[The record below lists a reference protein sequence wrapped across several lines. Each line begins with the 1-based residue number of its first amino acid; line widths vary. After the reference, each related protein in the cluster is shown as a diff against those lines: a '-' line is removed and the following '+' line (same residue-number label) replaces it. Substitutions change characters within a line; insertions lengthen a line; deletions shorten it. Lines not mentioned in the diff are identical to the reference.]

1 MGTASGNWKLDDDG
15 GTGIAMDSHS
25 RAALMAKLGQAAGIT
40 VPTPAAPIYP
50 GVVSTC
56 LTPSLSLTHTH
67 TYLVQGGMSNHLI
80 VHPSTIHTQGS
91 AGPPPIGGMPSR
103 ALLVKNMFDLASETE
118 DGWELD
124 IKDDVEDECS
134 KHGRILHC
142 FVDKFTPGG
151 FVYLLFANQIG
162 ATKSAQGLNGRWFAG
177 RMITVD
183 YMPESLYV
191 TKFPEVSKK

>member
-1 MGTASGNWKLDDDG
+1 M
-15 GTGIAMDSHS
+15 AMSSQS

-40 VPTPAAPIYP
+40 VPTPAMGGYP
-50 GVVSTC
+50 GVVSFLPLPPYPTIPC
-56 LTPSLSLTHTH
+56 HDSLSLMPPACG
-67 TYLVQGGMSNHLI
+67 LLQQ
-80 VHPSTIHTQGS
+80 QGS
-91 AGPPPIGGMPSR
+91 AGPPPIGGIPSR

-142 FVDKFTPGG
+142 YVDKHTSGG
-151 FVYLLFANQIG
+151 FVYLLFANQHG

-177 RMITVD
+177 RMITVE

-191 TKFPEVSKK
+191 TKFPETGQALLEAS